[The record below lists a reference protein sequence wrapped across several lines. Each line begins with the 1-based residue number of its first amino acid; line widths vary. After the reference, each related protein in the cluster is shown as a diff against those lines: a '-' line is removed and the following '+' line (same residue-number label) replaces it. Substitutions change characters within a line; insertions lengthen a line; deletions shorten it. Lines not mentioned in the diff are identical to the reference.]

1 MVVQKKRARQKHI
14 EKMSHLMCRA
24 DASGDGRP
32 SRKEFQTILENPTM
46 KLWLSAQ
53 DIDVGDSALL
63 FDLLDNGDGELT
75 PNELCSGISR
85 LKGPARSF
93 DIYGA
98 LHMITNIG
106 WDIKRIQATLQRQ
119 DERMYEIGNN
129 DATKTEL

>member
-1 MVVQKKRARQKHI
+1 MGSLLRK
-14 EKMSHLMCRA
+14 A
-24 DASGDGRP
+24 DASGDGTV
-32 SRKEFQTILENPTM
+32 SLDEFQTLLEDPTM
-46 KLWLSAQ
+46 RLWLSAQ

-75 PNELCSGISR
+75 ANELCSGISR

-119 DERMYEIGNN
+119 DERIYEIGNN